1 MHRLELAS
9 LGTKH
14 KDSRTNCTLETAKLY
29 SKKHVKAPF
38 DLCFLERGFHCNLP
52 NQGIRVERS
61 YGNSVHGITAGKIW
75 KFNKLKQT

>member
-29 SKKHVKAPF
+29 SKKT
-38 DLCFLERGFHCNLP
+38 CEGT
-52 NQGIRVERS
+52 I
-61 YGNSVHGITAGKIW
+61 
-75 KFNKLKQT
+75 